1 MLFSCLMDQLVQL
14 DMQRNMIELMFEQT
28 LVLFKQIND
37 RQNI

>member
-1 MLFSCLMDQLVQL
+1 MDQLVQL